1 MLQQSQNNVKN
12 MKKNI
17 LIHIG
22 GLGAGGAEKSL
33 VSLLSTLPAELYNID
48 LMILNKGGLFRNL
61 VPENVNIIEPPF
73 PYNCL
78 GISPSNLRFY
88 IKHPWCFVKK
98 IYSLFRLK
106 RQAALP
112 VGQALWPV
120 WKSGIKMCQKKYDV
134 AMSYIE
140 GLPNYYVIDK
150 VDAEKKIL
158 WIHNEYT
165 KLGYDKDFDREYF
178 GKADAVVTISE
189 LCKNDLI
196 KNFPDL
202 KEKFHILENIT
213 NPVLIKKMADEE
225 ITDPAFE
232 NKNEALKLLSI
243 GRLYPQKNYPLAI
256 DAAKIIKDKGIDFR
270 WYIIGEGVL
279 REEIEKQINTLSLQ
293 ENITLLGLRS
303 NPYPYIKQ
311 CDIIV
316 QSSLFEGKSIAI
328 DEAKI
333 LCKPIVAT
341 NYPTV
346 YDVISDNKNGLIAD
360 MTPEAL
366 AEKII
371 LLYNNRDLRENLSKN
386 LKEEAIDN
394 TSEIKNY
401 IKLIG

>member
-1 MLQQSQNNVKN
+1 MYN

-17 LIHIG
+17 LLHIG

-33 VSLLSTLPAELYNID
+33 VSFLNTLPEDLYNID
-48 LMILNKGGLFRNL
+48 LMLLNKGGLFWNL
-61 VPENVNIIEPPF
+61 VPEHVNIIEVPL

-78 GISPSNLRFY
+78 GISPTNWKFY
-88 IKHPWCFVKK
+88 IKQSPKYLIKK
-98 IYSLFRLK
+98 IYSLFKLK
-106 RQAALP
+106 KGGRAIAQI
-112 VGQALWPV
+112 LWPL
-120 WKSGIKMCQKKYDV
+120 WKNEIKINMKKYDV

-140 GLPNYYVIDK
+140 GLPNYYVMDR
-150 VDAEKKIL
+150 VDAKKKIL

-178 GKADAVVTISE
+178 KKADAVVTISE
-189 LCKNDLI
+189 LCRDDLVN
-196 KNFPDL
+196 NFPEL

-213 NPVLIKKMADEE
+213 NPMLIKKMAEE
-225 ITDPAFE
+225 GINDSAFE
-232 NKNEALKLLSI
+232 SMKNTLKLLSI

-256 DAAKIIKDKGIDFR
+256 DAAKIIKDNGIDFK

-279 REEIEKQINTLSLQ
+279 RNEIEKQINALSLQ
-293 ENITLLGLRS
+293 DNIILLGLRS

-333 LCKPIVAT
+333 LCKPIVTT

-346 YDVISDNKNGLIAD
+346 YDVITDFKNGLISE
-360 MTPEAL
+360 MTPDSL

-371 LLYNNRDLRENLSKN
+371 KLYNDKDLMERLSNN

-394 TSEIKNY
+394 TSEIENY

>member
-1 MLQQSQNNVKN
+1 
-12 MKKNI
+12 MKLNI
-17 LIHIG
+17 LLHIG

-33 VSLLSTLPAELYNID
+33 VSFLDTLPKERYNVD
-48 LMILNKGGLFRNL
+48 LMLLNNGGLFRNMI
-61 VPENVNIIEPPF
+61 PGYINIIEPPF

-78 GISPSNLRFY
+78 GISPTNWRFY
-88 IKHPWCFVKK
+88 IKHNPKYLIKK
-98 IYSLFRLK
+98 IYSLFKLK
-106 RQAALP
+106 KGYLP
-112 VGQALWPV
+112 TGQILWPL
-120 WKSGIKMCQKKYDV
+120 WSDEIKTNVKEYDV

-140 GLPNYYVIDK
+140 GLPNYYIIDK
-150 VDAEKKIL
+150 VKAKRKIL

-165 KLGYDKDFDREYF
+165 KLGYNKEIDKDYF
-178 GKADAVVTISE
+178 EKADAVVTISDI
-189 LCKNDLI
+189 CKNDLVNI
-196 KNFPDL
+196 FPEL

-213 NPVLIKKMADEE
+213 NPILIKKMAEE
-225 ITDPAFE
+225 DITDPLFE
-232 NKNEALKLLSI
+232 NRQKQLTLLSI
-243 GRLYPQKNYPLAI
+243 GRLYPQKNYQLAI
-256 DAAKIIKDKGIDFR
+256 DAAKIIKDKGIYFK

-279 REEIEKQINTLSLQ
+279 RESLEKQINNLSLQ
-293 ENITLLGLRS
+293 DNIILLGLRS

-346 YDVISDNKNGLIAD
+346 YDVITDKKNGLISEMA
-360 MTPEAL
+360 PVAL

-371 LLYNNRDLRENLSKN
+371 TLYNDKDLSKSLSNN
-386 LKEEAIDN
+386 LKEETIDN
-394 TSEIKNY
+394 TAEIEKY

>member
-1 MLQQSQNNVKN
+1 
-12 MKKNI
+12 MKLNI
-17 LIHIG
+17 LLHIG

-33 VSLLSTLPAELYNID
+33 VSFLDTLPKERYNVD
-48 LMILNKGGLFRNL
+48 LMLLNNRGLFRNMI
-61 VPENVNIIEPPF
+61 PGYINIIEPPF

-78 GISPSNLRFY
+78 GISPTNWRFY
-88 IKHPWCFVKK
+88 IKHNPKYLIKK
-98 IYSLFRLK
+98 IYSLFKLK
-106 RQAALP
+106 KGYLP
-112 VGQALWPV
+112 TGQILWPL
-120 WKSGIKMCQKKYDV
+120 WSDEIKTNVKEYDV

-140 GLPNYYVIDK
+140 GLPNYYIIDK
-150 VDAEKKIL
+150 VKAKRKIL

-165 KLGYDKDFDREYF
+165 KLGYNKEIDKDYF
-178 GKADAVVTISE
+178 EKADAVVTISDI
-189 LCKNDLI
+189 CKNDLVN
-196 KNFPDL
+196 NFPEL

-213 NPVLIKKMADEE
+213 NPILIKKMAEE
-225 ITDPAFE
+225 DITDPLFE
-232 NKNEALKLLSI
+232 NRQKQLTLLSI
-243 GRLYPQKNYPLAI
+243 GRLYPQKNYQLAI
-256 DAAKIIKDKGIDFR
+256 DAAKIIKDKGIYFK

-279 REEIEKQINTLSLQ
+279 RESLEKQINNLSLQ
-293 ENITLLGLRS
+293 DNIILLGLRS

-346 YDVISDNKNGLIAD
+346 YDVITDKKNGLISEMA
-360 MTPEAL
+360 PVAL

-371 LLYNNRDLRENLSKN
+371 TLYNDKDLSKSLSNN
-386 LKEEAIDN
+386 LKEETIDN
-394 TSEIKNY
+394 TAEIEKY

>member
-1 MLQQSQNNVKN
+1 
-12 MKKNI
+12 
-17 LIHIG
+17 
-22 GLGAGGAEKSL
+22 
-33 VSLLSTLPAELYNID
+33 
-48 LMILNKGGLFRNL
+48 LNKGGLFCNL
-61 VPENVNIIEPPF
+61 VPENINIIEPPF

-78 GISPSNLRFY
+78 GISPINWRFY
-88 IKHPWCFVKK
+88 IKHPWFFMKK
-98 IYSLFRLK
+98 IYSLFMLK
-106 RQAALP
+106 KKTNLP
-112 VGQALWPV
+112 VGQTLWPI
-120 WKSGIKMCQKKYDV
+120 WKDSIGMCAKKYDV

-178 GKADAVVTISE
+178 EKADAVVTISE
-189 LCKNDLI
+189 LCRNDLVN
-196 KNFPDL
+196 NFLAL
-202 KEKFHILENIT
+202 KDKFHILENIT
-213 NPVLIKKMADEE
+213 NPTLIKKMAEEE
-225 ITDPAFE
+225 INDPVVE
-232 NKNEALKLLSI
+232 NKKESLKLLSI

-256 DAAKIIKDKGIDFR
+256 NAAKIIKDKGIDFK
-270 WYIIGEGVL
+270 WYIIGEGIL

-386 LKEEAIDN
+386 LKKEAIDN

>member
-1 MLQQSQNNVKN
+1 
-12 MKKNI
+12 MKLNI
-17 LIHIG
+17 LLHIG

-33 VSLLSTLPAELYNID
+33 VSFLDTLPKERYNVD
-48 LMILNKGGLFRNL
+48 LMLLNNGGLFRNMI
-61 VPENVNIIEPPF
+61 PGYINIIEPPF

-78 GISPSNLRFY
+78 GISPTNWRFY
-88 IKHPWCFVKK
+88 IKHNPKYLIKK
-98 IYSLFRLK
+98 IYSLFKLK
-106 RQAALP
+106 KGYLP
-112 VGQALWPV
+112 TGQILWPL
-120 WKSGIKMCQKKYDV
+120 WSDEIKTNVKEYDV

-140 GLPNYYVIDK
+140 GLPNYYIIDK
-150 VDAEKKIL
+150 VKAKRKIL

-165 KLGYDKDFDREYF
+165 KLGYNKEIDKDYF
-178 GKADAVVTISE
+178 EKADAVVTISDI
-189 LCKNDLI
+189 CKNDLVN
-196 KNFPDL
+196 NFPEL

-213 NPVLIKKMADEE
+213 NPILIKKMAEE
-225 ITDPAFE
+225 DITDPLFE
-232 NKNEALKLLSI
+232 NRQKQLTLLSI
-243 GRLYPQKNYPLAI
+243 GRLYPQKNYQLAI
-256 DAAKIIKDKGIDFR
+256 DAAKIIKDKGIYFK

-279 REEIEKQINTLSLQ
+279 RESLEKQINNLSLQ
-293 ENITLLGLRS
+293 DNIILLGLRS

-346 YDVISDNKNGLIAD
+346 YDVITDKKNGLISEMA
-360 MTPEAL
+360 PVAL

-371 LLYNNRDLRENLSKN
+371 TLYNDKDLSKSLSNN
-386 LKEEAIDN
+386 LKEETIDN
-394 TSEIKNY
+394 TAEIEKY

>member
-1 MLQQSQNNVKN
+1 

-33 VSLLSTLPAELYNID
+33 VSLLNTLPEDLYNVD
-48 LMILNKGGLFRNL
+48 LMLINKGGLFMNMI
-61 VPENVNIIEPPF
+61 PKHINVIETPF
-73 PYNCL
+73 PYCCF
-78 GISPSNLRFY
+78 GISPSNWKY
-88 IKHPWCFVKK
+88 YTKHNPIYFFKK
-98 IYSLFRLK
+98 IYSLFKLK
-106 RQAALP
+106 KQTNLP
-112 VGQALWPV
+112 VGQVLWPI
-120 WKSGIKMCQKKYDV
+120 WKNCIKQNQKKYDI

-140 GLPNYYVIDK
+140 GLPNYYVMDK
-150 VDAEKKIL
+150 VDAKKKIL

-165 KLGYDKDFDREYF
+165 KLGYNKEFDKEYF
-178 GKADAVVTISE
+178 KKADAVVTISE
-189 LCKNDLI
+189 LCKNDLVD
-196 KNFPDL
+196 NFPDL
-202 KEKFHILENIT
+202 KDKFHILENIT
-213 NPVLIKKMADEE
+213 NPILIKKMAEEE
-225 ITDPAFE
+225 INDPAFE
-232 NKNEALKLLSI
+232 NRTERLKLLSI

-256 DAAKIIKDKGIDFR
+256 DAAKIIKDKGIDFK
-270 WYIIGEGVL
+270 WYIIGDGVL
-279 REEIEKQINTLSLQ
+279 KSDIEKQINALSLQ
-293 ENITLLGLRS
+293 DNIILLGLRS

-346 YDVISDNKNGLIAD
+346 YDVISDNKNGLIAE
-360 MTPEAL
+360 MTPAAL
-366 AEKII
+366 SKKII
-371 LLYNNRDLRENLSKN
+371 TLYNDKELRENLCNN

-394 TSEIKNY
+394 TSEIENY

>member
-1 MLQQSQNNVKN
+1 

-33 VSLLSTLPAELYNID
+33 VSFLNTLPAEQYNVD
-48 LMILNKGGLFRNL
+48 LMTLNKGGLFRNL
-61 VPENVNIIEPPF
+61 VPEYVNIIEPPF

-78 GISPSNLRFY
+78 GTSPTDWRFY
-88 IKHPWCFVKK
+88 SRHNPVYFFKK
-98 IYSLFRLK
+98 IYSLYKLK
-106 RQAALP
+106 KQTNLP
-112 VGQALWPV
+112 VGQVLWPI
-120 WKSGIKMCQKKYDV
+120 WKNCIKQNQKKYDI

-140 GLPNYYVIDK
+140 GLPNYYVMDK
-150 VDAEKKIL
+150 VDAKKKIL

-165 KLGYDKDFDREYF
+165 KLGYDKEFDKEYF
-178 GKADAVVTISE
+178 KKADAVVTISE
-189 LCKNDLI
+189 LCKNDLVD
-196 KNFPDL
+196 NFPDL
-202 KEKFHILENIT
+202 KDKFHILENIT
-213 NPVLIKKMADEE
+213 NPTLIKKMAEE
-225 ITDPAFE
+225 DIKDPAFE
-232 NKNEALKLLSI
+232 NKKEVLKLLSI

-256 DAAKIIKDKGIDFR
+256 DAAKIIKDKGIDFK
-270 WYIIGEGVL
+270 WYIIGDGVL
-279 REEIEKQINTLSLQ
+279 RGEIEKQINALSLQ
-293 ENITLLGLRS
+293 ENIALLGLRS

-371 LLYNNRDLRENLSKN
+371 SLYNDKDLREHLSKN

>member
-1 MLQQSQNNVKN
+1 

-33 VSLLSTLPAELYNID
+33 VSFLNTLPAEQYNVD
-48 LMILNKGGLFRNL
+48 LMTLNKGGLFRNL
-61 VPENVNIIEPPF
+61 VPEYVNIIEPPF

-78 GISPSNLRFY
+78 GISPGNWRFY
-88 IKHPWCFVKK
+88 IKHPWCFFKK

-106 RQAALP
+106 KQTNLP
-112 VGQALWPV
+112 VGQVLWPI
-120 WKSGIKMCQKKYDV
+120 WKNCIKQNQKKYDI

-140 GLPNYYVIDK
+140 GLPNYYVMDK
-150 VDAEKKIL
+150 VDAKKKIL

-165 KLGYDKDFDREYF
+165 KLGYNKEFDKEYF
-178 GKADAVVTISE
+178 KKADAVVTISE
-189 LCKNDLI
+189 LCKNDLVD
-196 KNFPDL
+196 NFPDL
-202 KEKFHILENIT
+202 KDKFHILENIT
-213 NPVLIKKMADEE
+213 NPTLIKKMAEE
-225 ITDPAFE
+225 DINDPAFE
-232 NKNEALKLLSI
+232 NKKEVLKLLSI

-256 DAAKIIKDKGIDFR
+256 DAAKIIKDKGIDFK

-279 REEIEKQINTLSLQ
+279 KEDIVKQINTLSLQ
-293 ENITLLGLRS
+293 DNITLLGLRS

-346 YDVISDNKNGLIAD
+346 YDVISDNKNGLIAE
-360 MTPEAL
+360 MTPAAL
-366 AEKII
+366 SKKII
-371 LLYNNRDLRENLSKN
+371 TLYNDKELRENLCSN

-394 TSEIKNY
+394 TSEIENY

>member
-1 MLQQSQNNVKN
+1 

-33 VSLLSTLPAELYNID
+33 VSFLNTLPAEQYNVD
-48 LMILNKGGLFRNL
+48 LMTLNKGGLFRNL
-61 VPENVNIIEPPF
+61 VPEYVNIIEPPF

-78 GISPSNLRFY
+78 GISPTDWKFY
-88 IKHPWCFVKK
+88 SKHNPIYFFKK
-98 IYSLFRLK
+98 IYSLYKLK
-106 RQAALP
+106 KQTNLP
-112 VGQALWPV
+112 VGQVLWPI
-120 WKSGIKMCQKKYDV
+120 WKNCIKQNQKKYDI

-140 GLPNYYVIDK
+140 GLPNYYVMDK
-150 VDAEKKIL
+150 VDAKKKIL

-165 KLGYDKDFDREYF
+165 KLGYDKEFDKEYF
-178 GKADAVVTISE
+178 KKADAVVTISE
-189 LCKNDLI
+189 LCKNDLVD
-196 KNFPDL
+196 NFPDL
-202 KEKFHILENIT
+202 KDKFNILENIT
-213 NPVLIKKMADEE
+213 NPILIKKMAEEE
-225 ITDPAFE
+225 IKDSAFE
-232 NKNEALKLLSI
+232 NRKNTLKLLSI

-256 DAAKIIKDKGIDFR
+256 DAAKIIKDKGIEFK

-279 REEIEKQINTLSLQ
+279 RGEIEKQINALSLQ
-293 ENITLLGLRS
+293 DNITLLGLRS

-346 YDVISDNKNGLIAD
+346 YDVISDNKNGLIAE
-360 MTPEAL
+360 MTPASL

-371 LLYNNRDLRENLSKN
+371 SLYNDKELSEMLSSNLR
-386 LKEEAIDN
+386 EEAIDN
-394 TSEIKNY
+394 TSEIENY

>member
-1 MLQQSQNNVKN
+1 
-12 MKKNI
+12 MKQNI
-17 LIHIG
+17 LLHIG

-33 VSLLSTLPAELYNID
+33 VSFLDTLPKERYNVD
-48 LMILNKGGLFRNL
+48 LMLLNNGGLFRNMI
-61 VPENVNIIEPPF
+61 PGYINIIEPPF

-78 GISPSNLRFY
+78 GISPTNWRFY
-88 IKHPWCFVKK
+88 IKHNPKYLIKK
-98 IYSLFRLK
+98 IYSLFKLK
-106 RQAALP
+106 KGYLP
-112 VGQALWPV
+112 TGQILWPL
-120 WKSGIKMCQKKYDV
+120 WSDEIKTNVKEYDV

-140 GLPNYYVIDK
+140 GLPNYYIIDK
-150 VDAEKKIL
+150 VKAKRKIL

-165 KLGYDKDFDREYF
+165 KLGYNKEIDKDYF
-178 GKADAVVTISE
+178 EKADAVVTISDI
-189 LCKNDLI
+189 CKNDLVN
-196 KNFPDL
+196 NFPEL

-213 NPVLIKKMADEE
+213 NPILIKKMAEE
-225 ITDPAFE
+225 DITDPLFE
-232 NKNEALKLLSI
+232 NRQKQLTLLSI
-243 GRLYPQKNYPLAI
+243 GRLYPQKNYQLAI
-256 DAAKIIKDKGIDFR
+256 DAAKIIKDKGIYFK

-279 REEIEKQINTLSLQ
+279 RESLEKQINNLSLQ
-293 ENITLLGLRS
+293 DNIILLGLRS

-346 YDVISDNKNGLIAD
+346 YDVITDKKNGLISEMA
-360 MTPEAL
+360 PVAL

-371 LLYNNRDLRENLSKN
+371 TLYNDKDLSKSLSNN
-386 LKEEAIDN
+386 LKEETIDN
-394 TSEIKNY
+394 TAEIEKY

>member
-1 MLQQSQNNVKN
+1 
-12 MKKNI
+12 MKLNI
-17 LIHIG
+17 LLHIG

-33 VSLLSTLPAELYNID
+33 VSFLNTLPKGRYNVD
-48 LMILNKGGLFRNL
+48 LMLLNNGGLFRNL
-61 VPENVNIIEPPF
+61 IPEYINIIEPPF

-78 GISPSNLRFY
+78 GISPTNWKFY
-88 IKHPWCFVKK
+88 IKHNPKYLIKK

-106 RQAALP
+106 RQANLP

-120 WKSGIKMCQKKYDV
+120 WKSSIKMCPKKYDV

-140 GLPNYYVIDK
+140 GLPNYFVIDK
-150 VDAEKKIL
+150 VEAKKKIL

-165 KLGYDKDFDREYF
+165 KLGYDKKFDREYF
-178 GKADAVVTISE
+178 EKADAVVTISE
-189 LCKNDLI
+189 LCRNDLVN
-196 KNFPDL
+196 NFPEL
-202 KEKFHILENIT
+202 KNKFHILENIT
-213 NPVLIKKMADEE
+213 NPILIKKMAEE
-225 ITDPAFE
+225 EVNDPVFD
-232 NKNEALKLLSI
+232 NKKELLKLLSI

-256 DAAKIIKDKGIDFR
+256 AAAKIIKEKGINFK
-270 WYIIGEGVL
+270 WYIIGEGML
-279 REEIEKQINTLSLQ
+279 REEIEKQINTFSLQ
-293 ENITLLGLRS
+293 DNIALLGLRS

-346 YDVISDNKNGLIAD
+346 YDVISDEKNGLIAE
-360 MTPEAL
+360 MTPESL

-371 LLYNNRDLRENLSKN
+371 TLYNDRNLREGLSNN

-394 TSEIKNY
+394 TSEISNY
-401 IKLIG
+401 IKMIG

>member
-1 MLQQSQNNVKN
+1 

-33 VSLLSTLPAELYNID
+33 VSFLNTLPAEQYNVD
-48 LMILNKGGLFRNL
+48 LMTLNKGGLFRNL
-61 VPENVNIIEPPF
+61 VPEYVNIIEPPF

-78 GISPSNLRFY
+78 GTSPTDWRFY
-88 IKHPWCFVKK
+88 SRHNPVYFFKK
-98 IYSLFRLK
+98 IYSLYKLK
-106 RQAALP
+106 KQTNLP
-112 VGQALWPV
+112 VGQVLWPI
-120 WKSGIKMCQKKYDV
+120 WKNCINTCPKKYDV

-140 GLPNYYVIDK
+140 GLPNYYVMDK
-150 VDAEKKIL
+150 VDAKKKIL

-165 KLGYDKDFDREYF
+165 KLGYDKEFDREYF
-178 GKADAVVTISE
+178 KRADAVVTISE
-189 LCKNDLI
+189 LCKNDLVD
-196 KNFPDL
+196 NFPDL
-202 KEKFHILENIT
+202 KDKFHILENIT
-213 NPVLIKKMADEE
+213 NPTLIKKMAEE
-225 ITDPAFE
+225 DINDPAFE
-232 NKNEALKLLSI
+232 NKKEVLKLLSI

-256 DAAKIIKDKGIDFR
+256 DAAKIIKDKGIDFK
-270 WYIIGEGVL
+270 WYIIGDGVL
-279 REEIEKQINTLSLQ
+279 KSDIEKQINALSLQ
-293 ENITLLGLRS
+293 DNIILLGLRS

-346 YDVISDNKNGLIAD
+346 YDVISDNKNGLIAE
-360 MTPEAL
+360 MTPASL

-371 LLYNNRDLRENLSKN
+371 SLYNDKELSEMLSSNLR
-386 LKEEAIDN
+386 EEAIDN
-394 TSEIKNY
+394 TSEIENY

>member
-1 MLQQSQNNVKN
+1 

-33 VSLLSTLPAELYNID
+33 VSFLNTLPAEQYNVD
-48 LMILNKGGLFRNL
+48 LMTLNKGGLFRNL
-61 VPENVNIIEPPF
+61 IPEYVNIIEPPF

-78 GISPSNLRFY
+78 GTSPTDWRFY
-88 IKHPWCFVKK
+88 SRHNPVYFFKK
-98 IYSLFRLK
+98 IYSLYKLK
-106 RQAALP
+106 KQTNLP
-112 VGQALWPV
+112 VGQNLWPI
-120 WKSGIKMCQKKYDV
+120 WKNCINTCPKKYDV

-140 GLPNYYVIDK
+140 GLPNYYVMDK
-150 VDAEKKIL
+150 VDAKKKIL

-165 KLGYDKDFDREYF
+165 KLGYDKEFDREYF
-178 GKADAVVTISE
+178 KKADAVVTISE
-189 LCKNDLI
+189 LCKNDLVD
-196 KNFPDL
+196 NFPDL
-202 KEKFHILENIT
+202 KDKFNILENIT
-213 NPVLIKKMADEE
+213 NPTLIKKMAEE
-225 ITDPAFE
+225 DINDPAFE
-232 NKNEALKLLSI
+232 NKKEVLKLLSI

-256 DAAKIIKDKGIDFR
+256 DAAKIIKDKGIDFK

-279 REEIEKQINTLSLQ
+279 KEDIVKQINTLSLQ
-293 ENITLLGLRS
+293 DNITLLGLRS

-346 YDVISDNKNGLIAD
+346 YDVISDNKNGLIAE
-360 MTPEAL
+360 MTPAAL
-366 AEKII
+366 SKKII
-371 LLYNNRDLRENLSKN
+371 TLYNDKELRENLCSN

-394 TSEIKNY
+394 TSEIENY

>member
-1 MLQQSQNNVKN
+1 

-33 VSLLSTLPAELYNID
+33 VSFLNTLPAEQYNVD
-48 LMILNKGGLFRNL
+48 LMTLNKGGLFRNL
-61 VPENVNIIEPPF
+61 VPKYVNIIEPPF

-78 GISPSNLRFY
+78 GTSPTDWRFY
-88 IKHPWCFVKK
+88 SRHNPVYFFKK
-98 IYSLFRLK
+98 IYSLYKLK
-106 RQAALP
+106 KQTNLP
-112 VGQALWPV
+112 VGQVLWPI
-120 WKSGIKMCQKKYDV
+120 WKNCIKQNQKKYDI

-140 GLPNYYVIDK
+140 DLPNYYVMDK
-150 VDAEKKIL
+150 VDAKKKIL

-165 KLGYDKDFDREYF
+165 KLGYDKEFDREYF
-178 GKADAVVTISE
+178 KKADAVVTISE
-189 LCKNDLI
+189 LCKNDLVD
-196 KNFPDL
+196 NFPDL
-202 KEKFHILENIT
+202 KDKFNILENIT
-213 NPVLIKKMADEE
+213 NPTLIKKMAEE
-225 ITDPAFE
+225 DINDPAFE
-232 NKNEALKLLSI
+232 NKKEVLKLLSI

-256 DAAKIIKDKGIDFR
+256 DAAKIIKDKGIDFK
-270 WYIIGEGVL
+270 WYIIGDGVL
-279 REEIEKQINTLSLQ
+279 KSDIEKQINALSLQ
-293 ENITLLGLRS
+293 DNIILLGLRS

-346 YDVISDNKNGLIAD
+346 YDVISDNKNGLIAE

>member
-1 MLQQSQNNVKN
+1 
-12 MKKNI
+12 MKLNI
-17 LIHIG
+17 LLHIG

-33 VSLLSTLPAELYNID
+33 VSFLDTLPKERYNVD
-48 LMILNKGGLFRNL
+48 LMLLNNGGLFRNMI
-61 VPENVNIIEPPF
+61 PGYINIIEPPF

-78 GISPSNLRFY
+78 GISPTNWRFY
-88 IKHPWCFVKK
+88 IKHNPKYLIKK
-98 IYSLFRLK
+98 IYSLFKLK
-106 RQAALP
+106 KGYLP
-112 VGQALWPV
+112 TGQILWPL
-120 WKSGIKMCQKKYDV
+120 WSDEIKTNVKEYDV

-140 GLPNYYVIDK
+140 GLPNYYIIDK
-150 VDAEKKIL
+150 VKARRKIL

-165 KLGYDKDFDREYF
+165 KLGYNKEIDKDYF
-178 GKADAVVTISE
+178 EKADAVVTISDI
-189 LCKNDLI
+189 CKNDLVN
-196 KNFPDL
+196 NFPEL

-213 NPVLIKKMADEE
+213 NPILIKKMAEE
-225 ITDPAFE
+225 DITDPLFE
-232 NKNEALKLLSI
+232 NRQKQLTLLSI
-243 GRLYPQKNYPLAI
+243 GRLYPQKNYQLAI
-256 DAAKIIKDKGIDFR
+256 DAAKIIKDKGIYFK

-279 REEIEKQINTLSLQ
+279 RESLEKQINNLSLQ
-293 ENITLLGLRS
+293 DNIILLGLRS

-346 YDVISDNKNGLIAD
+346 YDVITDKKNGLISEMA
-360 MTPEAL
+360 PVAL

-371 LLYNNRDLRENLSKN
+371 TLYNDKDLSKSLSNN
-386 LKEEAIDN
+386 LKEETIDN
-394 TSEIKNY
+394 TAEIEKY

>member
-1 MLQQSQNNVKN
+1 
-12 MKKNI
+12 MKKI

-33 VSLLSTLPAELYNID
+33 VSFLNTLPKEQYEID
-48 LMILNKGGLFRNL
+48 LMILNEGGLFRNL
-61 VPENVNIIEPPF
+61 VPEYVNIVETPF

-78 GISPSNLRFY
+78 GISPSNWNFY
-88 IKHPWCFVKK
+88 IRHNPKFFIKK
-98 IYSLFRLK
+98 LCSLLK
-106 RQAALP
+106 IRSNRHLP
-112 VGQALWPV
+112 VGQILWPIWRRDMKV
-120 WKSGIKMCQKKYDV
+120 FHKKYDY

-140 GLPNYYVIDK
+140 GMPNYYIIDK
-150 VDAEKKIL
+150 VNAGRKIL

-165 KLGYDKDFDREYF
+165 KLGYDKEFDRPYF
-178 GKADAVVTISE
+178 EKADAVVTISE

-196 KNFPDL
+196 NNFPDL
-202 KEKFHILENIT
+202 KYKFHILENIT
-213 NPVLIKKMADEE
+213 NPVIVRKMAEE
-225 ITDPAFE
+225 QIGDPMFNGKE
-232 NKNEALKLLSI
+232 DVLKILSI

-256 DAAKIIKDKGIDFR
+256 DAAKIIKDKGIDFK

-279 REEIEKQINTLSLQ
+279 RVEIEKQINVLSLQ
-293 ENITLLGLRS
+293 DNITLLGLRS

-346 YDVISDNKNGLIAD
+346 YDVISDNKNGLITE

-371 LLYNNRDLRENLSKN
+371 TLYNDKDLRETLSNN

-394 TSEIKNY
+394 TSEIENY
-401 IKLIG
+401 IELIG

>member
-1 MLQQSQNNVKN
+1 

-33 VSLLSTLPAELYNID
+33 VSFLNTLPAEQYNVD
-48 LMILNKGGLFRNL
+48 LMTLNKGGLFRNL

-78 GISPSNLRFY
+78 GTSPTDWRFY
-88 IKHPWCFVKK
+88 SRHNPVYFFKK
-98 IYSLFRLK
+98 IYSLYKLK
-106 RQAALP
+106 KQTNLP
-112 VGQALWPV
+112 VGQNLWPI
-120 WKSGIKMCQKKYDV
+120 WKNCINTCPKKYDV

-140 GLPNYYVIDK
+140 GLPNYYVMDK
-150 VDAEKKIL
+150 VDAKKKIL

-165 KLGYDKDFDREYF
+165 KLGYNKEFDKEYF
-178 GKADAVVTISE
+178 EKADAVVTISE
-189 LCKNDLI
+189 LCRNDLVN
-196 KNFPDL
+196 NFPEL
-202 KEKFHILENIT
+202 KDKFHILENIT
-213 NPVLIKKMADEE
+213 NPVLIKKMAEEE
-225 ITDPAFE
+225 IKDSAFV
-232 NKNEALKLLSI
+232 NRKDTLKLLSI

-256 DAAKIIKDKGIDFR
+256 DAAKIIKDKGIDFN

-279 REEIEKQINTLSLQ
+279 RGEIEKQINVLSLQ
-293 ENITLLGLRS
+293 DNIILLGLRS
-303 NPYPYIKQ
+303 NPYPYIQQ

-346 YDVISDNKNGLIAD
+346 CDVISDNTNGLIAE
-360 MTPEAL
+360 MTPASL

-371 LLYNNRDLRENLSKN
+371 SLYKDKDLREKLSNN

-394 TSEIKNY
+394 TSEIENY

>member
-1 MLQQSQNNVKN
+1 
-12 MKKNI
+12 MKLNI
-17 LIHIG
+17 LLHIG

-33 VSLLSTLPAELYNID
+33 VSFLDTLPKERYNVD
-48 LMILNKGGLFRNL
+48 LMLLNNGGLFRNMI
-61 VPENVNIIEPPF
+61 PGYINIIEPPF

-78 GISPSNLRFY
+78 GISPTNWRFY
-88 IKHPWCFVKK
+88 IKHNPKYLIKK
-98 IYSLFRLK
+98 IYSLFKLK
-106 RQAALP
+106 KGYLP
-112 VGQALWPV
+112 TGQILWPL
-120 WKSGIKMCQKKYDV
+120 WSDEIKTNVKEYDV

-140 GLPNYYVIDK
+140 GLPNYYIIDK
-150 VDAEKKIL
+150 VKAKRKIL

-165 KLGYDKDFDREYF
+165 KLGYNKEIDKDYF
-178 GKADAVVTISE
+178 EKADAVVTISDI
-189 LCKNDLI
+189 CKNDLVN
-196 KNFPDL
+196 NFPEL

-213 NPVLIKKMADEE
+213 NPILIKKMAEE
-225 ITDPAFE
+225 DITDPLFE
-232 NKNEALKLLSI
+232 NRQKQLTLLSI
-243 GRLYPQKNYPLAI
+243 GRLYPQKNYQLTI
-256 DAAKIIKDKGIDFR
+256 DAAKIIKDKGIYFK

-279 REEIEKQINTLSLQ
+279 RESLEKQINNLSLQ
-293 ENITLLGLRS
+293 DNIILLGLRS

-346 YDVISDNKNGLIAD
+346 YDVITDKKNGLISEMA
-360 MTPEAL
+360 PVAL

-371 LLYNNRDLRENLSKN
+371 TLYNDKDLSKSLSNN
-386 LKEEAIDN
+386 LKEETIDN
-394 TSEIKNY
+394 TAEIEKY